1 MGKTAIVTGGTHKDV
16 PAMGTLALNIK
27 EITPNLANEL
37 IIFHDGISKK
47 DRQII
52 EGIFPTKFLKYRF
65 DIGWLNKRK
74 NRSIR
79 YFSPMVFCK
88 YECLRLLE
96 EYDCVIWTDYDIVI
110 LKDLQELRNS
120 SKGMQIVESDEPL
133 KTMFLEKYREVQ
145 IQGFDLNRN
154 GLGTP
159 LFVLNNSIGDYL
171 AYYQWCRQATLEY
184 AAYIDLPEQC
194 IFSMMVQ
201 KFHIEYGTLQSRK
214 YVASPRGNY
223 DGASIIHAAGRPKF
237 WEGLR
242 NEEWESY
249 YKNWLELGG
258 SKYKKPCKE
267 KLINIKESFM
277 KEIQTRKKS

>member
-27 EITPNLANEL
+27 EVTPNLADEL
-37 IIFHDGISKK
+37 IIFHDGIFKK

-52 EGIFPTKFLKYRF
+52 EGIFPTKFYEYRF

-110 LKDLQELRNS
+110 LKDILELHDS
-120 SKGMQIVESDEPL
+120 QKGMQIVESTGPL
-133 KTMFLEKYREVQ
+133 KGMFLEKFRAIQ
-145 IQGFDLNRN
+145 IKDIDMDQR

-159 LFVLNNSIGDYL
+159 LFVLNRSIGDYL
-171 AYYQWCRQATLEY
+171 KYYRWCRWATLEY

-201 KFHIEYGTLQSRK
+201 KFHIEYDILQSWK
-214 YVASPRGNY
+214 YVASPRENY
-223 DGASIIHAAGRPKF
+223 DGASIVHAAGRPKF

-242 NEEWESY
+242 NEEWEAY
-249 YKNWLELGG
+249 YRDWLELGG
-258 SKYKKPCKE
+258 SKYKKPFKE
-267 KLINIKESFM
+267 KLIDYKEELFG
-277 KEIQTRKKS
+277 KHL